1 MLFPLPLN
9 LCAYNWIIY
18 DRLWFCAGWIPF
30 FEKTDTK
37 ECLCESQISCG
48 VTAEVSDALTT
59 RSNCITSATLSHS
72 CEYNIWLWWYL
83 WDGETKMEV
92 YAALDQAALMSCH
105 DCESLVLR
113 IWGPRKKKE
122 NERPLSH
129 WWEAERWLSS
139 LYAYFTETVTW
150 NSGWKPENCWEILWE
165 SGLKYLAWCKYSRP
179 KFN

>member
-9 LCAYNWIIY
+9 LCAYSWIIY
-18 DRLWFCAGWIPF
+18 ERLWFCAGWIPF

-59 RSNCITSATLSHS
+59 GSNCITSATLSHS

-83 WDGETKMEV
+83 WDGESKREV

-105 DCESLVLR
+105 DWICGLVHLR
-113 IWGPRKKKE
+113 CQEKKKM
-122 NERPLSH
+122 NVLYQMGNRKVVIT
-129 WWEAERWLSS
+129 S
-139 LYAYFTETVTW
+139 LYPYFTETVTW
-150 NSGWKPENCWEILWE
+150 NRMKTRKLLRDSLREWFEVPCLM
-165 SGLKYLAWCKYSRP
+165 
-179 KFN
+179 